1 MLATAAAAWENLQG
15 KSCAGTM
22 DILNLILI
30 YTFSGAV
37 TMDILN
43 LIMIYTFS
51 PSPMIKQSMVIS
63 PFADI
68 CQKQGLTDHIQITY

>member
-1 MLATAAAAWENLQG
+1 MLGTAAAAWENLQA

-30 YTFSGAV
+30 YTFSP
-37 TMDILN
+37 LQ
-43 LIMIYTFS
+43 
-51 PSPMIKQSMVIS
+51 MIKQSMVIS

-68 CQKQGLTDHIQITY
+68 FKKQGPTDHIQIT